1 MFLSKRIALKPLA
14 ELCRRLAV
22 ATDAGLDDRKTWRRE
37 AERAPVSLRR
47 PLSEISDGIEAG
59 DSLTDSISRTG
70 LYFPSMFREMV
81 EVGENTGSL
90 PAVFRQL
97 AEHYEHRLKLN
108 RLFLTAIAWPMVQL
122 GAAVVIIGVL
132 ILVMGSLGNDMLGF
146 GLTGISGLIVYLMIV
161 GGVAAGVAAVIVSAR
176 RGALWTRPLQIG
188 LLRIPGIG
196 RCFQTIALAQMSW
209 VLHLTMN
216 VAIDVRRA
224 LTLALRST
232 GNDYYRQHIAQV
244 VTDVS
249 GGGEIHRA
257 LKQTGAFPD
266 DFIAAVEVG
275 EQSGRLT
282 ESMGR
287 LSHQYEEQARL
298 ALGTLSVIAGFAVYG
313 MVAALIIFLIFRL
326 AGFYVGTIYEALEY

>member
-1 MFLSKRIALKPLA
+1 MFLSRQIALKPLSQ
-14 ELCRRLAV
+14 LCRRLAV
-22 ATDAGLDDRKTWRRE
+22 ATDAGLDDRKTWQRE
-37 AERAPVSLRR
+37 AERAPASLQG

-70 LYFPSMFREMV
+70 SYFPGMFREMV
-81 EVGENTGSL
+81 EVGEKTGSL
-90 PAVFRQL
+90 AAVFRQL
-97 AEHYEHRLKLN
+97 AEHYEHRLKLS
-108 RLFLTAIAWPMVQL
+108 RLFLAAIAWPMIQL
-122 GAAVVIIGVL
+122 VAVVVIVGIL
-132 ILVMGSLGNDMLGF
+132 ILVMGALDNDMLGL
-146 GLTGISGLIVYLMIV
+146 GLTGMSGLIIYLMIV
-161 GGVAAGVAAVIVSAR
+161 GGVAAGAWAVIAAAR
-176 RGALWTRPLQIG
+176 RGVLWTRPLQTG

-196 RCFQTIALAQMSW
+196 RCLQTIALAQMSW

-232 GNDYYRQHIAQV
+232 GNDYYRQHIDQV
-244 VTDVS
+244 VSDVS

-257 LKQTGAFPD
+257 LERTGAFPD

-287 LSHQYEEQARL
+287 LSNQYEEQARL
-298 ALGTLSVIAGFAVYG
+298 ALGTLSVIAGFVVYG